1 MMKHGPFVGQIFT
14 EDFVIGEPARFL
26 EELLTAVVRL
36 TKALGHDDYK
46 GEFVPLLNEAAAKL
60 EQMK

>member
-1 MMKHGPFVGQIFT
+1 M
-14 EDFVIGEPARFL
+14 GEPARFL
-26 EELLTAVVRL
+26 EELLTAVMRL
-36 TKALGHDDYK
+36 TKALGHDDYN